1 MSKLNFSIIGILVIF
16 VTLITFSS
24 CNKEA
29 ELETTTNDDVL
40 ERILDFKEK
49 VENPNQQK
57 SGEEIS
63 VEDAVW
69 LVEAALNYSY
79 CMTELSDSLLN
90 QFVVD
95 SLSLEINISNG
106 EIFYNDVINS
116 YIEISYEITNV
127 LNDYNAN
134 LKKITLAD
142 VECDLDNSLIKV
154 YYILGTKEIEEKS
167 TKGKFASFGETDYWY
182 WGWGLGKAPPYS
194 GYEGYDAG
202 LRIQQY
208 ANFSIGRPAQYA
220 YLTDIE
226 TIKEWAGSDY
236 LWSKTGSGGSPSV
249 EPHLTPTEMTFW
261 LNKLKEVGQ
270 LKKPVGKNIINYDVE
285 YEMLL
290 GWDTWGRFHEAEL
303 KYGIWHISNPGEL

>member
-1 MSKLNFSIIGILVIF
+1 MNLLNFSLIGILVIF

-29 ELETTTNDDVL
+29 ELETTNDEVL

-106 EIFYNDVINS
+106 EVFYSDVINS
-116 YIEISYEITNV
+116 YIDISYEITDV
-127 LNDYNAN
+127 LNSYNAN

-154 YYILGTKEIEEKS
+154 YFIIGTKEIEEKS
-167 TKGKFASFGETDYWY
+167 TKWFVGFGATDYWY
-182 WGWGLGKAPPYS
+182 WGWSLGKAPPYS

-208 ANFSIGRPAQYA
+208 ANLSIGRPAQYA

-226 TIKEWAGSDY
+226 TIYEEENSPYMWNGEA
-236 LWSKTGSGGSPSV
+236 TGST
-249 EPHLTPTEMTFW
+249 EPHLTPTEMTYW
-261 LNKLKEVGQ
+261 LNKLKEVGE
-270 LKKPVGKNIINYDVE
+270 LRKPAGKDIINYDITE
-285 YEMLL
+285 SIL
-290 GWDTWGRFHEAEL
+290 GTSRYHVAYL